1 MVATN
6 LGIDEK
12 LLEEAVA
19 LGGHRTKRATVNEA
33 LSEYVKRRQ
42 RLKAVE
48 HFGTFDFD
56 PEFDHKQARGALP
69 LSLGGCGAWAG
80 RGDGSEGFRADR
92 KNLTHL

>member
-1 MVATN
+1 MATN
-6 LGIDEK
+6 LGLDQK

-42 RLKAVE
+42 RLRAVD

-56 PEFDHKQARGALP
+56 PEFDYKKARAR
-69 LSLGGCGAWAG
+69 S
-80 RGDGSEGFRADR
+80 
-92 KNLTHL
+92 